1 VIPEEKKMK
10 RILVVLVLM
19 VFCISRNSFAE
30 NTSTKETVA
39 TRGPFLVGLL
49 IPVLAEAGK
58 SFIGKFMGKTSDM
71 LASKIL
77 EKPPEK
83 KTEVAKADAASPGD
97 NNANSSDLK
106 KPEVVLADQKIIN
119 LALLAKVWQVKESSV
134 QVVDPVPTV
143 FKKGDLIYLEVA
155 VSSPGIMEAYNK
167 TPKGK
172 RQKIGT
178 WTIAGISSVRIPQ
191 EEKSYF
197 EFYDETGTDLLE
209 LRFYPCMTATA
220 KRSLRLKN
228 TTGMKPEIAEQL
240 PVCQTRPSV
249 PAADEKA
256 QERSLRIKKG
266 MEGPIGYSMM
276 SYDAEGFSLGDP
288 IIYTM
293 ELKSQQ

>member
-1 VIPEEKKMK
+1 MK

-30 NTSTKETVA
+30 NTSTKETA
-39 TRGPFLVGLL
+39 TTRGLFLALL
-49 IPVLAEAGK
+49 APVLVEAGK
-58 SFIGKFMGKTSDM
+58 SFVGKFMSKTSDK
-71 LASKIL
+71 LVSTIL

-83 KTEVAKADAASPGD
+83 KTEVAEVDAASPGD
-97 NNANSSDLK
+97 NNANSSDLN
-106 KPEVVLADQKIIN
+106 KPEVVLADQKSIN
-119 LALLAKVWQVKESSV
+119 LALLAKVWQVKGSTV
-134 QVVDPVPTV
+134 QVVDPVTTV

-155 VSSPGIMEAYNK
+155 VTSPGIMEAYNK

-178 WTIAGISSVRIPQ
+178 WTIAGINSVRIPQ
-191 EEKSYF
+191 EEKSHI

-209 LRFYPCMTATA
+209 LRFYPCMTSTA

-228 TTGMKPEIAEQL
+228 ATGMKPEIAEQL
-240 PVCQTRPSV
+240 PVCQESQVKPSDT
-249 PAADEKA
+249 AADEKA

-266 MEGPIGYSMM
+266 MEGPIGYSMK
-276 SYDAEGFSLGDP
+276 SYDAGGFSLGDP